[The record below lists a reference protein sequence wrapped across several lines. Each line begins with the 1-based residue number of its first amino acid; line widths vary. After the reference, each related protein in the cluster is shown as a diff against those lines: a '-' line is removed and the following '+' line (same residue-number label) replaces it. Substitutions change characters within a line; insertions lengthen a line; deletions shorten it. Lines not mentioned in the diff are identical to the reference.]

1 MTVNGIS
8 GSSYQYQNMLNL
20 IRLSG
25 TGRSSGYQAVS
36 PVKRVS
42 SATSSSKAAYEDI
55 QNFLKDY
62 QSKLTGLETAALKLT
77 ESSSKNVWND
87 YQVTTTDSSVA
98 VASASYRLKGD
109 TDITLNVQSLAQ
121 AQQNASASHHAQ
133 EQADVGADM
142 DFEITG
148 PEGGNISVSVGSV
161 NENGTAKTYQQMYQE
176 AAGAIN
182 AQSGAGVRASVS
194 NVDGRISL
202 VLSSAREGEAG
213 GFTVSGNAGAA
224 VRAQDAVYTVTG
236 NGITQTLRSDTNKIS
251 LDYGRIGAELKGTG
265 EARVY
270 TGIDEDTVVSA
281 VEDLVKRYNEVSGLL
296 KDNGDRGTGA
306 VSHLASFGRGM
317 ADAKTLKAVGITY
330 NKDGELELD
339 KDTLKNALE
348 TDLEGT
354 KSLLGGQFGMAEK
367 AARRAE
373 SALSDPVQRIVDS
386 DLAAVASRR
395 EQETSSA
402 NFRYLSNFARSG
414 PYNMTN
420 FYTVGLLLNTLA

>member
-224 VRAQDAVYTVTG
+224 SGIEDASVRAQDAVYTVTG

-330 NKDGELELD
+330 NKDE
-339 KDTLKNALE
+339 NW
-348 TDLEGT
+348 
-354 KSLLGGQFGMAEK
+354 
-367 AARRAE
+367 
-373 SALSDPVQRIVDS
+373 
-386 DLAAVASRR
+386 
-395 EQETSSA
+395 
-402 NFRYLSNFARSG
+402 N
-414 PYNMTN
+414 
-420 FYTVGLLLNTLA
+420 